1 MELVLAIFVGG
12 GLGAVLRHFVNTFV
26 MHVWHREFP
35 LGIMII
41 NIVGSFTMGV
51 LVGLFADVVNAP
63 QTLRAFLTVGIL
75 GGFTTFSSFSLDAV
89 QMIERGQ
96 YAQGT
101 LYVVGS
107 VVIAFLFLM
116 LGMWLVRS
124 LAVHV

>member
-26 MHVWHREFP
+26 MGAWHREFP

-51 LVGLFADVVNAP
+51 LVAVFADVVNAP
-63 QTLRAFLTVGIL
+63 QTLRAFLTVGVL

-96 YAQGT
+96 YAQGAV
-101 LYVVGS
+101 YIIGS
-107 VVIAFLFLM
+107 VGAALLALM